1 MVLKQTMT
9 ALETLDSAYV
19 TGNVVA
25 ELFKSFPNVETT
37 VTKVTG
43 EKGSTDFIKIVIPGS
58 KGKLSGG
65 DVPTFGIIGRL
76 GGIGA
81 RPSRIGLVSD
91 ADGAIAAV
99 ASALKLAEMQT
110 KGDTLLGDVIVTTH
124 ICPDAPTRPHEPV
137 DFMDSPVDILT
148 MNKHEVVPEM
158 DAILSI
164 DTTKGNRVVNHK
176 GIAISP
182 TVKEGYILRVSEDL
196 LRIMEMTTGT
206 FPVTFPIT
214 TQDITPY
221 GNGLYH
227 INSILQ
233 PAVATQAPVV
243 GVAITAQS
251 VVPGCGTGAS
261 HEIDIADAVRYA
273 VEVAKETTNGTCSF
287 YHKDEFNKITELYGS
302 MRHLQTMGK
311 ERTSSNIGGPSL

>member
-1 MVLKQTMT
+1 MSLKQTLT
-9 ALETLDSAYV
+9 AMDTLDNGYV
-19 TGNVVA
+19 NGQKVK
-25 ELFKSFPNVETT
+25 ELFADYPNVTIT

-43 EKGSTDFIKIVIPGS
+43 EKGSTDFIKIVIPGTN
-58 KGKLSGG
+58 GKVKGG
-65 DVPTFGIIGRL
+65 DAPTIGIIGRL

-99 ASALKLAEMQT
+99 ASALKLADMQT
-110 KGDTLLGDVIVTTH
+110 KGDSLPGDVIVSTH

-148 MNKHEVVPEM
+148 MNNHEVVPEM

-164 DTTKGNRVVNHK
+164 DTTKGNRVINHK

-182 TVKEGYILRVSEDL
+182 TVKEGYILRISEDL
-196 LRIMEMTTGT
+196 VRIMEMATGQ
-206 FPVTFPIT
+206 FAVTFPIT
-214 TQDITPY
+214 MQDITPY
-221 GNGLYH
+221 GNDVYH

-233 PAVATQAPVV
+233 PCVATDAPVV

-251 VVPGCGTGAS
+251 IVPGCGTGAS
-261 HEIDIADAVRYA
+261 HETDIATAVRFS
-273 VEVAKETTNGTCSF
+273 VEVAKEFTSKTSQF
-287 YHKDEFNKITELYGS
+287 YDKNEFERMTKLYGS
-302 MRHLQTMGK
+302 MKILQT
-311 ERTSSNIGGPSL
+311 GGENSVRG